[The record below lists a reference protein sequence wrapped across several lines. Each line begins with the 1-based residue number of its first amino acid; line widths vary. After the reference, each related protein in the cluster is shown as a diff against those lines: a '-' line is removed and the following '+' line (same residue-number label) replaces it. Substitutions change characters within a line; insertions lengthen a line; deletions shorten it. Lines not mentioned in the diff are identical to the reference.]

1 MFLNFLT
8 EFFARRSI
16 SNLIPL
22 KENHSIIENLI
33 NKHKLVVIDWSMI
46 EL

>member
-16 SNLIPL
+16 ALIPL
-22 KENHSIIENLI
+22 KENYSIVENLI
-33 NKHKLVVIDWSMI
+33 NKHKFVVIDWSMI

>member
-16 SNLIPL
+16 ALIPL
-22 KENHSIIENLI
+22 KENHSIENLI